1 MRLVSV
7 LSTSPAPVL
16 PPHPTTTT
24 PSVTSYQ
31 RFNGLLNGRL
41 LNGRILNGRIVGL
54 PPPTTTARSSRSS
67 PTRRGGGR
75 RERTVTGAT
84 VIGAMAKRATVK
96 GAVAV
101 TVIVTVTVTVAV
113 GVVVTVAVGV
123 AAVAGQ

>member
-41 LNGRILNGRIVGL
+41 LNGLLNGRIVGL

-84 VIGAMAKRATVK
+84 VIGAMAKRATVQ